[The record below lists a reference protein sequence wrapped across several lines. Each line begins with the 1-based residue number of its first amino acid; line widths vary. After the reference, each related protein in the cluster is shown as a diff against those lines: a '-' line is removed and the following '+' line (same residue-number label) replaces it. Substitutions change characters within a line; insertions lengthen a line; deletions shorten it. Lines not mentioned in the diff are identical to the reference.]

1 MSIFETRF
9 EAGDDAEKIR
19 VAFYGFLERFVD
31 DESIEG
37 DAHISTEFD
46 RQGHRVRVRL
56 WSPQAMDAFLASLAV
71 NVDRP
76 QKVCRG

>member
-1 MSIFETRF
+1 MSKFETRF

-19 VAFYGFLERFVD
+19 VAFYGFLERFVG

-46 RQGHRVRVRL
+46 RQGHRVCVRL
-56 WSPQAMDAFLASLAV
+56 WSAQAMDAFLASLT
-71 NVDRP
+71 DDGDLTQR
-76 QKVCRG
+76 VCRG